1 MGDMDKM
8 VAAQVAAVQ
17 REIASSQ
24 DKKEYGYG
32 GADLVKPV
40 QTLKTIEDALKSVA
54 NECKK
59 DKFWADMATPADQA
73 IARFKRMELE
83 EDVEK
88 RAKLRA
94 EGMELLSFFDQ
105 QLENADKANLFKHEY
120 QMVHLVVT
128 HLKQDETLSLSSPL
142 TALAA
147 AAHAAQGLKTAH
159 AAREQMAN
167 SEQAQR
173 SLNAV
178 REHMKPYTFH
188 CAPDECEM
196 SVTIKVPPETKTTDC
211 LVEIKRDSLKV
222 CVKGHALQPSVIDG
236 KLLYQIDPTMSQWHL
251 EGSGDKRVMIL
262 DLENTHAGVDWSKG
276 YVSRTLWLN
285 LCSRLSLIYAR
296 SVEDPEAHT
305 SVRSLAACA

>member
-94 EGMELLSFFDQ
+94 EGMELS
-105 QLENADKANLFKHEY
+105 
-120 QMVHLVVT
+120 
-128 HLKQDETLSLSSPL
+128 LSLTSSW
-142 TALAA
+142 
-147 AAHAAQGLKTAH
+147 
-159 AAREQMAN
+159 RM
-167 SEQAQR
+167 
-173 SLNAV
+173 
-178 REHMKPYTFH
+178 
-188 CAPDECEM
+188 
-196 SVTIKVPPETKTTDC
+196 
-211 LVEIKRDSLKV
+211 
-222 CVKGHALQPSVIDG
+222 
-236 KLLYQIDPTMSQWHL
+236 PTRQTCSSM
-251 EGSGDKRVMIL
+251 
-262 DLENTHAGVDWSKG
+262 NTRWC
-276 YVSRTLWLN
+276 TWW
-285 LCSRLSLIYAR
+285 
-296 SVEDPEAHT
+296 
-305 SVRSLAACA
+305 